1 MRHFI
6 IMKIVRMRA
15 VFIVIAV
22 DPSDQQRE
30 RDSAGK
36 RESEREGERET
47 LVFAA
52 YLHLKRDQL
61 W

>member
-30 RDSAGK
+30 RQCRKEG
-36 RESEREGERET
+36 ESERERERGT